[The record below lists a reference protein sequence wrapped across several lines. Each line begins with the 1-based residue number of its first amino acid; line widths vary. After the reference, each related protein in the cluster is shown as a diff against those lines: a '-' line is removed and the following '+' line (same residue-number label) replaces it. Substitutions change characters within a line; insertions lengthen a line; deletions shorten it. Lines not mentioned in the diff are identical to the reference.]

1 MNRQA
6 ILCVDD
12 DVIILLS
19 IKQELKEHFGDRF
32 VYETAL
38 KAKEALLLIDELL
51 TEGVQLILIISDWL
65 MPGMNGDEFLR
76 EVKRV
81 HPTIKTMLLTG
92 HASDAALDRIVAER
106 LTNVILLKPWLH
118 SDLIARVESLV
129 GDKVN

>member
-12 DVIILLS
+12 DAIILLS
-19 IKQELKEHFGDRF
+19 IKQELKEPFGDRF
-32 VYETAL
+32 IYETAL

-51 TEGVQLILIISDWL
+51 TEGVELILIISDWL
-65 MPGMNGDEFLR
+65 MPGMKGDEFLR
-76 EVKRV
+76 EVRRA
-81 HPTIKTMLLTG
+81 HPTIKTMLVTG

-118 SDLIARVESLV
+118 SDLIANVESLV
-129 GDKVN
+129 GGKVG